1 MSLAQTARILTKGVE
16 VMQSLKE
23 ARVLVVDDEPDL
35 CDMLAF
41 EFELQGSET
50 FHAYNG
56 EGAFKIVQSTKVDA
70 VVTDY
75 RMSECN
81 GLELLD
87 RIRARDA
94 REPAVVF
101 ITAYETAL
109 APLEA
114 YDRGAEGVFSKPFH
128 LKDLVDRVQ
137 WILTS
142 PEERWGV
149 SAEGPVSVVL
159 RREFGDLDQAKHQ
172 NQFDLGRGGLAISEV
187 DENVVPGDRIGFD
200 FRFARGEVQS
210 ISGIGTVRWV
220 FQAPDEDS
228 KVCGVEFEYLDTSS
242 REDVVRWLRMRE
254 VRAFIPRLNSRA
266 EVPSEF
272 INGFVD

>member
-1 MSLAQTARILTKGVE
+1 MH
-16 VMQSLKE
+16 SLKE

-41 EFELQGSET
+41 EFRLQGSET

-56 EGAFKIVQSTKVDA
+56 EGAFRIVQSTKVDA

-87 RIRARDA
+87 RIRARDV
-94 REPAVVF
+94 REPGVVF

-142 PEERWGV
+142 PEERWGEA
-149 SAEGPVSVVL
+149 SEDGATVVL
-159 RREFGDLDQAKHQ
+159 KRDFDSLSEARTKNHL
-172 NQFDLGRGGLAISEV
+172 DLGRGGIAVSQIEV
-187 DENVVPGDRIGFD
+187 NVVPGDRVSFH
-200 FRFARGEVQS
+200 FTFANGEVLS
-210 ISGIGTVRWV
+210 LSGMGVVRWV
-220 FQAPDEDS
+220 FQNPDVNS
-228 KVCGVEFEYLDTSS
+228 KVCGIEFEYLDDSS
-242 REDVVRWLRMRE
+242 RDDVVRWLKKNE
-254 VRAFIPRLNSRA
+254 VRAFIPRLNSHS
-266 EVPSEF
+266 ENLSEF
-272 INGFVD
+272 ISEFID